1 MKADFKMNRFS
12 STGLFPDTANLKPN
26 HISQLVK
33 EKYPLESRRKSAWH
47 ISPNIFLSFQ
57 YAWTGICYTFATQR
71 NFRIHTIM
79 TAVAISVSGFL
90 KVSPVSMAI
99 ITLTCAL
106 VLILDL
112 LNTALESIVDL
123 TVGQSYHELAKVAK
137 DCAAGSVMVS
147 AIAALLVAFFV
158 ITPSILDIIFNS

>member
-1 MKADFKMNRFS
+1 MKADFKMNHFS
-12 STGLFPDTANLKPN
+12 STRLFPDATNLRSN

-33 EKYPLESRRKSAWH
+33 EKYPSEIRRKSAWH

-71 NFRIHTIM
+71 NFRIHTAM
-79 TAVAISVSGFL
+79 TFIAIGISGFL
-90 KVSPVSMAI
+90 KVNSVSMAI

-106 VLILDL
+106 VLILEL

-137 DCAAGSVMVS
+137 DCAAGSVLIS
-147 AIAALLVAFFV
+147 AFAALLVAFF
-158 ITPSILDIIFNS
+158 IIIPPIIDTNFNS

>member
-1 MKADFKMNRFS
+1 
-12 STGLFPDTANLKPN
+12 
-26 HISQLVK
+26 
-33 EKYPLESRRKSAWH
+33 
-47 ISPNIFLSFQ
+47 
-57 YAWTGICYTFATQR
+57 
-71 NFRIHTIM
+71 M

-106 VLILDL
+106 VLILEL

-158 ITPSILDIIFNS
+158 ITPSVLDIIFNS